1 MALDPLSKLLN
12 NNNMGYNLSQGRRKD
27 PTKTINH
34 LLFMDDLKVYTS
46 SDDELK
52 RVLEQVHDFSTDIN
66 MAFGL
71 DKCAKCT
78 IERGNKTASVNIL
91 LDEANVIKDL
101 EADTTYKYLGVEED
115 DNIQHKKM
123 WENVG
128 KEYLRRLKKICR
140 TQLTPKNKISAINQ
154 LAIPIM
160 TYSIGIID
168 WPQRDI
174 DKLDTKTRKILT
186 LHKMTYR
193 NQCLDRIYL
202 PRIKGGMELT

>member
-1 MALDPLSKLLN
+1 M
-12 NNNMGYNLSQGRRKD
+12 
-27 PTKTINH
+27 
-34 LLFMDDLKVYTS
+34 
-46 SDDELK
+46 
-52 RVLEQVHDFSTDIN
+52 
-66 MAFGL
+66 
-71 DKCAKCT
+71 
-78 IERGNKTASVNIL
+78 
-91 LDEANVIKDL
+91 DEANVIKDL

-123 WENVG
+123 RENVG

-140 TQLTPKNKISAINQ
+140 TQLNPKNKISAINQ

-186 LHKMTYR
+186 LHKITYR

-202 PRIKGGMELT
+202 PRIKGGMGLTELNQVHKSTTISIAHYLYSSTSPSIIMVKDHHNRIPATTSITKLGQRFYRDNIPKNQKPSLPQLQKYPKEQEKCMSTKLKKR